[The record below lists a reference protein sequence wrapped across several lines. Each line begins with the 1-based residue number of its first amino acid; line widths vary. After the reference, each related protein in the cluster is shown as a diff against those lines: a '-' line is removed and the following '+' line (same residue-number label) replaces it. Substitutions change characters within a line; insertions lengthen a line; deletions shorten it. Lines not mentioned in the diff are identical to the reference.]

1 MTLPGALKRQAA
13 RFKIFAYS
21 EHEAKSYPAASSHEI
36 KIGGKIGHK
45 TVTDIIWTVHVAN
58 KKANTFVLE
67 VTNANGPVIDNYGNG
82 NLPPIRNAS
91 LYPGDEYTDELVI
104 LNNPERVAKLTI
116 DFGPRTVQ
124 GAGSGPVRFD
134 AATEA
139 SVYNADA
146 GFKGLPDYTK
156 SWPAKS
162 FPDGLYSPTG
172 EVDTLGH
179 LETDASG
186 RLVVLG
192 GYGRASAW
200 KQADGS
206 YYQLV
211 SSVDNRRLVRRH
223 QRRPCFGGGRAERR
237 TA

>member
-1 MTLPGALKRQAA
+1 MRRRAIR
-13 RFKIFAYS
+13 
-21 EHEAKSYPAASSHEI
+21 PAPNDEI
-36 KIGGKIGHK
+36 AIGGKIGGK

-91 LYPGDEYTDELVI
+91 LFAGDEATDELAI

-116 DFGPRTVQ
+116 DFGPRTVK
-124 GAGSGPVRFD
+124 GADAAPVRFD

-139 SVYNADA
+139 SVYTAEDA
-146 GFKGLPDYTK
+146 GFKELPDYPK

-179 LETDASG
+179 LETDPSG

-206 YYQLV
+206 YLPARQ
-211 SSVDNRRLVRRH
+211 
-223 QRRPCFGGGRAERR
+223 QRR
-237 TA
+237 